1 MRYVALAAGFD
12 GVLARDDHCDERC
25 IDALRA
31 LAATGRKLI
40 LVTGRELRELLE
52 MFPEARIFDYVVAEN
67 GAVMYRSATR
77 QSEILAQAPPEM
89 LLQELRR
96 RNVTPLTVG
105 SSIVRTA
112 PENEREVVEVLRK
125 LQLEMQLVTNHGWLM
140 LLPTGVSKA
149 SGVLSALKELGV
161 SRHNLVAIGDAEND
175 LPLFGFA
182 EQAFAVQNAD
192 DKLKEL
198 ADRVTEGEYCDGFL
212 EVAHELVAT
221 DLAKNVPRHKL
232 AVGVREDAQ
241 PVELIPCRDSLLV
254 CGPDR
259 SGKTALCN
267 RLIEQLLDRSY
278 QCCVIGA
285 DMSGLYRAPSG
296 VSLFGDAHDVP
307 RLTDIM
313 SALEVPSA
321 SVAINLAALAVDT
334 RPLFTEALLL
344 QLQALHDRVGRP
356 HAVVIHRADTFLAGS
371 SVLAAS
377 ARLSEVTMIYSSAE
391 PERLPPSVTAS
402 ISMAVVL
409 GSTSFVPSELMRAAG
424 YEPKDVS
431 LQPGEALLWAR
442 EPART
447 APAPER
453 SGSDQ
458 ATTGGGAPCR
468 MSVFLASSSG
478 VREPV
483 SSSDAATVSGY

>member
-31 LAATGRKLI
+31 LSATGRKLI

-67 GAVMYRSATR
+67 GAVMYHPATR
-77 QSEILAQAPPEM
+77 QSEILAQAPPEI

-96 RNVTPLTVG
+96 RNVMPLTVG

-112 PENEREVVEVLRK
+112 PGNEREVVEALRK
-125 LQLEMQLVTNHGWLM
+125 LQLDMQLVTNHGWLM
-140 LLPTGVSKA
+140 LLPVGVSKA

-161 SRHNLVAIGDAEND
+161 SRHNLAAIGDAEND

-182 EQAFAVQNAD
+182 EQAIAVHNAD
-192 DKLKEL
+192 DKLREL
-198 ADRVTEGEYCDGFL
+198 ADRVTEGDHCDGFL
-212 EVAHELVAT
+212 EIAHELIAS
-221 DLAKNVPRHKL
+221 DLANAVPRHKL
-232 AVGVREDAQ
+232 RIGVRDDAR
-241 PVELIPCRDSLLV
+241 PVEMIPCRDSLLV

-267 RLIEQLLDRSY
+267 RLIEQLLEQSY

-296 VSLFGDAHDVP
+296 VTLFGDAHDVP

-321 SVAINLAALAVDT
+321 SIAINLAALAVDT
-334 RPLFTEALLL
+334 RPVFTEALLL

-356 HAVVIHRADTFLAGS
+356 HAVVIHRAETFLAGS
-371 SVLAAS
+371 SVLASS

-391 PERLPPSVTAS
+391 PERLPPSVPPS
-402 ISMAVVL
+402 VSMAIVL
-409 GSTSFVPSELMRAAG
+409 GSAAFVPAELVRAAG
-424 YEPKDVS
+424 YELKDLS
-431 LQPGEALLWAR
+431 LPPGEALLWTR
-442 EPART
+442 EPTT
-447 APAPER
+447 AASASGR
-453 SGSDQ
+453 SGDQ
-458 ATTGGGAPCR
+458 ATTAGGAPCR
-468 MSVFLASSSG
+468 MSVFLPSSG
-478 VREPV
+478 VRDPL
-483 SSSDAATVSGY
+483 SSSNAATVSGY